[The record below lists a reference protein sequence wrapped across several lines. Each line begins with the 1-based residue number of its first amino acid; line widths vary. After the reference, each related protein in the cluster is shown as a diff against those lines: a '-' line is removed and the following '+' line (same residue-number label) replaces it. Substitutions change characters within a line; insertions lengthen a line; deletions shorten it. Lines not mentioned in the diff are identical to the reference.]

1 MPHLQVSNPLS
12 IKPLELLYLG
22 IAVLLIIWMTTRLK
36 VHPFL
41 VLLIVSMG
49 YGAFAGMSLESLVSA
64 VNEGFGRT
72 MGKIGLIIVLGV
84 MIGAFLEHTGGA
96 RAIAEKTLSWI
107 GSKRIPLAMGVL
119 GYIVSIPVF
128 ADSGFMLLDPLG
140 KSMSRK
146 TGVSITGAAI
156 ALGLGLMVSHTL
168 VPPTPGPIAAA
179 GILGADLG
187 LVILFGLPV
196 SLLALAVSVW
206 FASRVASK
214 TFIAPKPLVESET
227 RLDARPDPDTEY
239 RPSFF
244 LALLPIAAPIL
255 LIVLKSVFGNQS
267 ALQTGFSVWIDFFGE
282 PVIALMIG
290 LLLCLF
296 LPRKLNT
303 HMLASDGWVG
313 KAIRDSAS
321 ILLITGAGGI
331 FGTVLQ
337 ESGIAETLGNRLV
350 TYNLGIF
357 LPFVLAAVLK
367 TAQGSSTVAL
377 ITAASILFPM
387 MPALGLETEVQK
399 ALAVVAL
406 GAGSSVISHANDSF
420 FWVVTQMSGMDVRTG
435 YKLFGGGTFLLGTSA
450 AIGVFICSLLFA

>member
-1 MPHLQVSNPLS
+1 M
-12 IKPLELLYLG
+12 ELVYLLV
-22 IAVLLIIWMTTRLK
+22 AVLIIIWMTTRLK
-36 VHPFL
+36 IHPFL
-41 VLLIVSMG
+41 VLLVVSMA
-49 YGAFAGMSLESLVSA
+49 YGAFAGMSLESLVIA
-64 VNEGFGRT
+64 INEGFGRT

-107 GSKRIPLAMGVL
+107 GNRRIPLAMAVL

-128 ADSGFMLLDPLG
+128 ADSGYMLLDPLG

-146 TGVSITGAAI
+146 AGVSLAGGAI

-179 GILGADLG
+179 GILEADLG
-187 LVILFGLPV
+187 LVILFGVPV
-196 SLLALAVSVW
+196 SLLALAVSIW

-214 TFIAPKPLVESET
+214 TYIEPEPVSNSAPIPDLV
-227 RLDARPDPDTEY
+227 REY
-239 RPSFF
+239 RPPVF
-244 LALLPIAAPIL
+244 LALLPIAMPIL
-255 LIVLKSVFGNQS
+255 LIVLKSVFGAKGAAAIGVS
-267 ALQTGFSVWIDFFGE
+267 AWVNFLGE

-290 LLLCLF
+290 LLLCLL
-296 LPRKLNT
+296 LPQKLNV

-337 ESGIAETLGNRLV
+337 ESGIAESLGNRLV

-450 AIGVFICSLLFA
+450 AVGVFVCSLLFA